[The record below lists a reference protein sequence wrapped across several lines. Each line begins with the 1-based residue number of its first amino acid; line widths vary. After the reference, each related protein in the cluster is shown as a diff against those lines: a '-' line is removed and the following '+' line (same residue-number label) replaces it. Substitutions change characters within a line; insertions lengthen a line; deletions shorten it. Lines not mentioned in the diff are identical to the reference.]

1 MNIAVFVKQIPD
13 QSVVGNLNSD
23 FRFNREGKIT
33 IDEADLYGVELA
45 LQLRDSVGSGQVSLI
60 SMAPN
65 SEVVGIKNALAMGAD
80 NAIVIS
86 DIQLSGSHSLATAK
100 VLNAAISKLEN
111 IELIIA
117 GTESS
122 DGYTGLL
129 PAQIG
134 ELRKI
139 SVLSFAT
146 SVEIVDGVIKINRQ
160 TELGIDI
167 VSAKLPAIVSVTAGC
182 VEPRYPN
189 FKGIMAA
196 KSKPI
201 EFYDLADL
209 GIDLTELNI
218 DNQNVFEMEPSEV
231 RSAGE
236 KIEDEEIGVGK
247 IIDLLESHGAL

>member
-45 LQLRDSVGSGQVSLI
+45 LQLRDSVGSGQ
-60 SMAPN
+60 
-65 SEVVGIKNALAMGAD
+65 VVGIKNALAMGAD

-247 IIDLLESHGAL
+247 IIDLLESQGAL